1 MQAMRRFPAVSAA
14 GLVLLLPFPAASL
27 QSPPAPARAVAA
39 PKAPPPPGW
48 TYLPEL
54 GAKDI
59 FQLAPQPASGPRP
72 QMHVF
77 THNDVGILTRP
88 ASLPLDANT
97 TLSWRWKMTRLP
109 SALAEDVTPRHDYF
123 SIAVK
128 FDNGQD
134 LTYMWS
140 AALPVGHGFRC
151 PLPNWKARETHVV
164 VRSGERDFG
173 QWLAEEHN
181 VLADYARHV
190 GGPPPAR
197 ITEVWLIA
205 NTSIQ
210 RTEGTMDYADITVGP
225 RGRAARRVRVL

>member
-1 MQAMRRFPAVSAA
+1 MKRLPAASAA
-14 GLVLLLPFPAASL
+14 CVALLLAFPAASL
-27 QSPPAPARAVAA
+27 QPAAPGRPTAP
-39 PKAPPPPGW
+39 PKAPAPQGW
-48 TYLPEL
+48 SYLPEL

-59 FQLAPQPASGPRP
+59 FQLVPRPASGPAP
-72 QMHVF
+72 QMHVL
-77 THNDVGILTRP
+77 TQRDVGILTRP
-88 ASLPLDANT
+88 ASLPLDAAT

-109 SALAEDVTPRHDYF
+109 SAVAEDVTPGHDYF

-140 AALPVGHGFRC
+140 AVLPVEHGFRC
-151 PLPNWKARETHVV
+151 PLRNWKDRETHVV
-164 VRSGERDFG
+164 VRSGQGDFG
-173 QWLAEEHN
+173 RWLAEERN

-205 NTSIQ
+205 NSSIQ
-210 RTEGTMDYADITVGP
+210 RTEGAMDYADITVGP
-225 RGRAARRVRVL
+225 RRRAARRVRVL